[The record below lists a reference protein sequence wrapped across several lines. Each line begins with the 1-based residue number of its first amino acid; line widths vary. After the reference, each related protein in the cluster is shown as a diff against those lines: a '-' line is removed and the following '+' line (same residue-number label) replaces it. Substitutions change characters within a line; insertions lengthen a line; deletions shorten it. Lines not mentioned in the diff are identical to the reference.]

1 MTGEPVLSVEDL
13 MIEFNDHSLPET
25 AVFDFDLTVRQGEIV
40 GIVGES
46 GAGKSLSALAIAGL
60 LKRHSMARNGRI
72 LFGGQDLLNC
82 DRETL
87 RGFQGDEISV
97 VFQEPLSSLNPAYKV
112 GKQVEESLRI
122 HHPDI
127 PADERRRRALAAL
140 EDAGLSDSGRVYDS
154 YPHELS
160 GGMRQRVMIAAAMIS
175 DPKILIADEPTTAL
189 DVTVQAQIIEL
200 FRKLNR
206 EKGCAIL
213 FISHDLSLV
222 KTLCHRVIVMK
233 DGRIVE
239 EGDTQKVFY
248 DPEQAYTKELID
260 AIPRIGG
267 KKKTR
272 PPGDV
277 LIRMSHVDA
286 GYRRPF
292 SQGSGNGSRF
302 NTVLHDVSLELKAG
316 EIMGLA
322 GESGSGKSTA
332 ARAIMGALSTAGGE
346 IWRAPGCEPCGKGM
360 RMIFQD
366 PYGSLNPAHTVEWI
380 LTEALTCGRRRSYP
394 GGAAAIREAILRA
407 LDQTELSV
415 ELLSRRPRELSGGQ
429 RQRVAI
435 AEAIISGPKLL
446 IADEPVSALD
456 VTVQKQIISLME
468 RLRDESGIAMLF
480 ISHDLRVIY
489 RICDRVAVM
498 KGGRIVEEGPV
509 EKVYT
514 APEQDYTRELLAAAL
529 LETDDEQLRKETS

>member
-1 MTGEPVLSVEDL
+1 MTDAPILSVKDL
-13 MIEFNDHSLPET
+13 MIEFNDHTLPET
-25 AVFDFDLTVRQGEIV
+25 AVFDFDLTLNAGEIV

-60 LKRHSMARNGRI
+60 LKRHSMARNGSI
-72 LFGGQDLLNC
+72 LFEGNNLLNC
-82 DRETL
+82 DREIL

-97 VFQEPLSSLNPAYKV
+97 VFQEPLSSLNPAYRV

-122 HHPDI
+122 HHPEMS
-127 PADERRRRALAAL
+127 ADERKERALAAL
-140 EDAGLSDSGRVYDS
+140 EDAGLSDSGRVYNS

-200 FRKLNR
+200 FKKINR
-206 EKGCAIL
+206 EKRCAIL

-239 EGDTQKVFY
+239 EGETEEVFY
-248 DPEQAYTKELID
+248 NPREDYTKQLIG
-260 AIPRIGG
+260 AIPRIGE
-267 KKKTR
+267 KKKSREAGET
-272 PPGDV
+272 
-277 LIRMSHVDA
+277 LIRMSRVDA
-286 GYRRPF
+286 GYRTGVSKNSF
-292 SQGSGNGSRF
+292 K
-302 NTVLHDVSLELKAG
+302 TVLHDVSLELKAG
-316 EIMGLA
+316 EILGLA

-332 ARAIMGALSTAGGE
+332 ARAIMGALEVTSGE
-346 IWRAPGCEPCGKGM
+346 ILRAEGYEPYGNGM

-380 LTEALTCGRRRSYP
+380 LTEALTGGKRRKYP
-394 GGAAAIREAILRA
+394 GGASAIREAVLNA
-407 LDQTELSV
+407 LDQAELSE
-415 ELLSRRPRELSGGQ
+415 ELLSRKPRELSGGQ

-435 AEAIISGPKLL
+435 AEAIISRPGLI

-456 VTVQKQIISLME
+456 VTVQQQIIALME
-468 RLRDESGIAMLF
+468 RLRDEKGIAMLL

-489 RICDRVAVM
+489 RICDRVAIM
-498 KGGRIVEEGPV
+498 KGGRIVEEGSV
-509 EKVYT
+509 DRVYS
-514 APEQDYTRELLAAAL
+514 APEQVYTKELLAAAL
-529 LETDDEQLRKETS
+529 MET

>member
-1 MTGEPVLSVEDL
+1 MMPDDTILSVEDL

-72 LFGGQDLLNC
+72 LFEGQDLLNC
-82 DRETL
+82 DRKTL

-97 VFQEPLSSLNPAYKV
+97 VFQEPLSSLNPAYRV

-140 EDAGLSDSGRVYDS
+140 EDAGLSDSERVYHS

-200 FRKLNR
+200 FRKLNK

-248 DPEQAYTKELID
+248 HPEQAYTKELID

-272 PPGDV
+272 PQGDV
-277 LIRMSHVDA
+277 LVTMSHVDA
-286 GYRRPF
+286 GYRR
-292 SQGSGNGSRF
+292 SSLGSGDGERF
-302 NTVLHDVSLELKAG
+302 NMVLHDVSLELRAG
-316 EIMGLA
+316 EILGLA

-332 ARAIMGALSTAGGE
+332 ARAIMGALETAGGE
-346 IWRAPGCEPCGKGM
+346 IWRAPGCEPRGKGM

-394 GGAAAIREAILRA
+394 GGAAAIREAILRT
-407 LDQTELSV
+407 LDQTELSA

-435 AEAIISGPKLL
+435 AEALISGPKLI

-468 RLRDESGIAMLF
+468 RLRDESGIAMLL

-489 RICDRVAVM
+489 RICDRIAVM

-509 EKVYT
+509 ERVYS
-514 APEQDYTRELLAAAL
+514 APEQDYTKELLAAAL
-529 LETDDEQLRKETS
+529 LETDDEKETVKE